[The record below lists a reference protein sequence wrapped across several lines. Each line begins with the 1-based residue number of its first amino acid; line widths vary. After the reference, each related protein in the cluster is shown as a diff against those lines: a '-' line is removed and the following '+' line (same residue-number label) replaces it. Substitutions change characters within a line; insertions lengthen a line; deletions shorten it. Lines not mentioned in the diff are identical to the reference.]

1 VSEATEPPR
10 ADPTPIPAAAPGLP
24 PRPQVV
30 VIGAGFGGLT
40 AARKLSRLAVDV
52 TLVDRRNF
60 HTFQPLLYQVATAG
74 LDTASIAYPVRGI
87 VHHQR
92 SLRFRL
98 GEVVG
103 IDRAAREV
111 TLADGDK
118 LAYDYLVVAAGAVTA
133 TFGVPGVDEYA
144 LPLKSLTDAVRLRT
158 HLLAAFEAADAGHR
172 DPQRAMTVVVVGGGP
187 TGVELCGGIS
197 ELIKSVLAKDY
208 PQLDTGR
215 ARIVLI
221 EMTDRLLGSFDPH
234 SSKRALK
241 GLGRRGVE
249 IRLNTSVKS
258 VGEDYV
264 ELTDG
269 THIATNTLIWT
280 AGIRASDI
288 GADLVVDL
296 DKAGRVPVEADLS
309 LAADSNV
316 FVIGDLAAARDPL
329 GRLYPQLAPVAMQQ
343 GRHVVRQIEARM
355 FNRPAAPFRYL
366 NKGTMATIGR
376 NSAVAELPGHIRF
389 GGFPAWIAWL
399 GLHLLFLIGFRNR
412 LSVLLDW
419 SWNYLTFQRGAR
431 LILPMESDDGGEVE
445 GRSVGSGGSRLS
457 RSWPAAPPGPGAP
470 LAAPPAPHRRPP
482 SAPAPVRPGAP

>member
-1 VSEATEPPR
+1 MTSSWPGWATIAVVNEATDAPR
-10 ADPTPIPAAAPGLP
+10 VDPVPIPAAVPGLP
-24 PRPQVV
+24 GRPRVV

-40 AARKLSRLAVDV
+40 AARRLSRLAVDV

-74 LDTASIAYPVRGI
+74 LDSASIAYPVRGI

-98 GEVVG
+98 GEVIG

-111 TLADGDK
+111 TLADGDR
-118 LAYDYLVVAAGAVTA
+118 LGYDYLIVAAGAVTA
-133 TFGVPGVDEYA
+133 TFGVPGVDEHG
-144 LPLKSLTDAVRLRT
+144 LPLKTLTDAVRLRT
-158 HLLAAFEAADAGHR
+158 HLLSAFEAADAGHR
-172 DPQRAMTVVVVGGGP
+172 DPETAMTGVVVGGGP

-197 ELIKSVLAKDY
+197 ELIKSVLSKDY

-221 EMTDRLLGSFDPH
+221 EMADRVLGGFDPH
-234 SSKRALK
+234 SSKRALR

-249 IRLNTSVKS
+249 VRLNTSVKS
-258 VGEDYV
+258 VGEHHV
-264 ELTDG
+264 QLADG
-269 THIATNTLIWT
+269 THIGTRTLIWT

-288 GADLVVDL
+288 GSDLGVDL
-296 DKAGRVPVEADLS
+296 DKAGRVPVGADLS
-309 LAADSNV
+309 LVSDPHV

-329 GRLYPQLAPVAMQQ
+329 GQVYPQLAPVAMQQ
-343 GRHVVRQIEARM
+343 ARHAVRQIEARM
-355 FNRPAAPFRYL
+355 FNRPGAPFHYRD
-366 NKGTMATIGR
+366 KGTMATIGR

-431 LILPMESDDGGEVE
+431 LILPMESDDQGDVE
-445 GRSVGSGGSRLS
+445 RRSATSGGTAARAEPYADAADAAAA
-457 RSWPAAPPGPGAP
+457 RSAATA
-470 LAAPPAPHRRPP
+470 
-482 SAPAPVRPGAP
+482 S